1 MNSSINNNDVELS
14 SAILSAKLP
23 SMDYL
28 LLENHE
34 EKDMFRFILENHQD
48 PVFLIKIEEDNS
60 KCSFIDFNKFFCD
73 SLGYSR
79 NELFQLKHL
88 SIYSPESLSIVE
100 KNIIKHQSENSLI
113 WEAVILKKDKQRISF
128 EIKSFVFKNERH
140 NLLFAFLHD
149 ISSYKGSIQELQNK
163 KSLLKRSESIGR
175 MGCWEYDTN
184 KNKLWVSDGARA
196 IFGLDDGEFSLKDL
210 NTIFYPDYSLNADKI
225 FENLNSNG
233 GKYEVEFK
241 IHRKNDGTLVVIR
254 SQTEYDSR
262 LGKYYGIIQDITLQ
276 RKVEDELIKA
286 REKAEE
292 SDRLKAAFVSNMSHE
307 IRTPMNG
314 IVGFA
319 HLLTDTD
326 LDITTREEYK
336 EGIHLCCDQ
345 LLSRVND
352 MLDIAKSESGQVEI
366 NTSRVYI
373 NDLLKEIFEKF
384 STIALK
390 KNLGFRINPG
400 NIVHEQTLKTDKSKL
415 SKIIINLID
424 NAFRFTHSGS
434 VEFGYIVLNSGIE
447 FYVKDTGIGI
457 SQFQHEIIF
466 QPFCQADIQIS
477 QEYGGTGLGLT
488 IAKTYVEMLGG
499 TIWLESQPGIG
510 TTFFFTLPDVRS
522 EKDSVKTSSVREKKS
537 LPKTSLIVEDIEMNY
552 IYLKALLEPLGF
564 KVLWAKDGNE
574 AIEMA
579 LSNNDINLVLMD
591 IRMPNTDGYKA
602 TRIIKEK
609 RPDLPIIAQSACA
622 LIDEKMKAI
631 ESGCNGYV
639 AKPINKDEFKTVLS
653 TFFEI

>member
-1 MNSSINNNDVELS
+1 
-14 SAILSAKLP
+14 
-23 SMDYL
+23 
-28 LLENHE
+28 
-34 EKDMFRFILENHQD
+34 
-48 PVFLIKIEEDNS
+48 
-60 KCSFIDFNKFFCD
+60 
-73 SLGYSR
+73 
-79 NELFQLKHL
+79 
-88 SIYSPESLSIVE
+88 
-100 KNIIKHQSENSLI
+100 
-113 WEAVILKKDKQRISF
+113 
-128 EIKSFVFKNERH
+128 
-140 NLLFAFLHD
+140 
-149 ISSYKGSIQELQNK
+149 
-163 KSLLKRSESIGR
+163 
-175 MGCWEYDTN
+175 
-184 KNKLWVSDGARA
+184 
-196 IFGLDDGEFSLKDL
+196 
-210 NTIFYPDYSLNADKI
+210 
-225 FENLNSNG
+225 
-233 GKYEVEFK
+233 
-241 IHRKNDGTLVVIR
+241 
-254 SQTEYDSR
+254 
-262 LGKYYGIIQDITLQ
+262 
-276 RKVEDELIKA
+276 
-286 REKAEE
+286 
-292 SDRLKAAFVSNMSHE
+292 
-307 IRTPMNG
+307 
-314 IVGFA
+314 
-319 HLLTDTD
+319 
-326 LDITTREEYK
+326 
-336 EGIHLCCDQ
+336 
-345 LLSRVND
+345 

-434 VEFGYIVLNSGIE
+434 VEFGYIVLDSGIE

-639 AKPINKDEFKTVLS
+639 AKPIYKDEFKTVLS